1 MLRTHP
7 SYLLLGNAQNERHGD
22 GEQEGVEQGRRRLE
36 NGDVLD
42 QSSVPQEPDDQDVNQ
57 ESDEKHDESLHALA
71 WCAAIK
77 ELLDRVHLQ

>member
-1 MLRTHP
+1 
-7 SYLLLGNAQNERHGD
+7 
-22 GEQEGVEQGRRRLE
+22 
-36 NGDVLD
+36 VLD

-71 WCAAIK
+71 WCTAIK